1 MEGFLRLPASLLA
14 LVLAVDITGATSP
27 QLSLSKYWNTTDNTQ
42 DGALPPP
49 TPTQPRWTTGA
60 ASLPSTGS
68 GSEYASQCIHTL
80 TSFSSKSSAWST
92 RHLSVSNTTTIV
104 GGPSYSR
111 VTYYEGATTLCDGHP
126 RLTTSPGTS
135 LSEGW
140 LTFPGTEPTSTS
152 TIVNTYGSAYPYA
165 TPSCSVNPSD
175 CDPFWEAYSTKLS
188 EWSALGAAQTTP
200 APETPPC
207 MNQSMASSD
216 ASFQASFR
224 GCGLCT
230 IYGQGVELVYFPPP
244 ATVSRDMCAST
255 PLANMTYYEP
265 GAILEAYAGTQYG
278 AMATPKP
285 DAQTAIVGQNT
296 FTSGTAYISISKV
309 WAEDRCS

>member
-14 LVLAVDITGATSP
+14 LVLAVDIAGATSP

-42 DGALPPP
+42 GGGLPPP
-49 TPTQPRWTTGA
+49 TPTQPMWTTG

-68 GSEYASQCIHTL
+68 GSEYASQCIHAL

-111 VTYYEGATTLCDGHP
+111 VTYYKGATTLCDGHP

-140 LTFPGTEPTSTS
+140 LTFPGTGPTSTS